1 MTTSGTGP
9 TEPPWALSRR
19 PSGGLGFT
27 LLEISIVLAIL
38 VILIG
43 VAVPYMGGFFK
54 EEAIRASAR
63 ELEIYAKTARL
74 RSMQEQVPWRIRFYH
89 DRFELGPVRD
99 RAANGLGE
107 PGGEVAVETDTGPFR
122 TYTLPSG
129 LVCEVLPWRGRGWQ
143 EVKEENA
150 WIFQP
155 TGVCEPLHVRFRK
168 DNSWMQIGFHPL
180 TAEVNEEEYEF
191 R

>member
-1 MTTSGTGP
+1 MTTSGTGL
-9 TEPPWALSRR
+9 TERSRVGPGR
-19 PSGGLGFT
+19 GGFT
-27 LLEISIVLAIL
+27 LLEISLVLAIL

-54 EEAIRASAR
+54 EEAIRSSAR

-74 RSMQEQVPWRIRFYH
+74 RAMQEQVPWRIRFH
-89 DRFELGPVRD
+89 PDRFELGPVRD
-99 RAANGLGE
+99 RTANGLGE
-107 PGGEVAVETDTGPFR
+107 AGGETVADAGAEVFR
-122 TYTLPSG
+122 THTLPDG

-168 DNSWMQIGFHPL
+168 DDSWMQIGFHPL